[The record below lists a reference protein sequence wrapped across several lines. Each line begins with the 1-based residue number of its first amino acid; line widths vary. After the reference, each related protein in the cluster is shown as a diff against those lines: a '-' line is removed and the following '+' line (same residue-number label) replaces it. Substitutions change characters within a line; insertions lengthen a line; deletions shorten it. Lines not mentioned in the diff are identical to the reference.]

1 MVTTPVRRDRRAE
14 RRAATVRE
22 ILDAAWS
29 LATERGLTGWPLKD
43 VAEAVGI
50 RTPSLY
56 VYFASKND
64 LYDAMFADGYRRL
77 LERADA
83 TPRTGTPREV
93 LHRAAS
99 GFVDFC
105 VEDPARFQL
114 LFLRTLPG
122 FEPSE
127 QSFALAVQ
135 SLDLGAELLTAA
147 GVGDPA
153 TLDLYTAL
161 LTGLASQQISNDPGG
176 DRWRRLVD
184 EALDRILPVADQV
197 TPDRPTRQNRRS

>member
-1 MVTTPVRRDRRAE
+1 MTEELASAPGRRDRRAE

-22 ILDAAWS
+22 ILDAAWR
-29 LATERGLTGWPLKD
+29 LAHERGLTGWPLKD
-43 VAEAVGI
+43 VADAVGM

-64 LYDAMFADGYRRL
+64 LYDAMFADGLRRL

-83 TPRTGTPREV
+83 APRDGTPHEV
-93 LHRAAS
+93 LHRAAHV
-99 GFVDFC
+99 FVDFC
-105 VEDPARFQL
+105 TEDPARFQL

-127 QSFALAVQ
+127 QSYALAVE
-135 SLDLGAELLTAA
+135 SLTLIGELLADA
-147 GVGDPA
+147 GAGGA
-153 TLDLYTAL
+153 TTLDLYTAL

-184 EALDRILPVADQV
+184 TAVDRIVP
-197 TPDRPTRQNRRS
+197 PP